1 MKKLYKI
8 NFVRF
13 IIFVITIVVA
23 TSCTSNKYAVNTQY
37 PQLDSTITYQG
48 LLEERFYDCS
58 IGGPKQRRMMVYLP
72 SDYYNSSKAYPVF
85 YLLHGARGNE
95 LSWIIKGDLL
105 HNIDSLSSSGLIKDM
120 IVALPNVNQYND
132 EEDFGKSRI
141 KGAVESLFEVDGSSE
156 TPFVN
161 DVVGFVDSVYRTIP
175 QKDCR
180 AIAGLSIGAMQ
191 SMYISANAPD
201 TFGYVGLFSSM
212 RRPVFRIGEY
222 SSFYKDLKEK
232 HKAQF
237 RNPPQLYS
245 IMIGKCDIFYL
256 QMKSFASY
264 LDCNGYSHE
273 LNIVS
278 GGHDWYNWINFANIF
293 MQKLWRNNTH
303 IQ

>member
-1 MKKLYKI
+1 MKRLCKI

-13 IIFVITIVVA
+13 IIVVITMVVA
-23 TSCTSNKYAVNTQY
+23 TSCASTKYSRNEQY
-37 PQLDSTITYQG
+37 PKLDTTITYQG
-48 LLEERFYDCS
+48 ILEERFYDCS
-58 IGGPKQRRMMVYLP
+58 VDGPKQRRMLVYLP
-72 SDYYNSSKAYPVF
+72 SDYYNSNESYPVL

-95 LSWIIKGDLL
+95 LSWIIKGNLL
-105 HNIDSLSSSGLIKDM
+105 HNIDSLTSSGLIKEM

-161 DVVGFVDSVYRTIP
+161 DVVGFVDSVYRTVP
-175 QKDCR
+175 QKDSR

-191 SMYISANAPD
+191 AMYISANAPD

-232 HKAQF
+232 HKVQF

-256 QMKSFASY
+256 TMKSFASY
-264 LDCNGYSHE
+264 LDCNGYPHE
-273 LNIVS
+273 MNIFS
-278 GGHDWYNWINFANIF
+278 GGHEWYNWIDFANIF
-293 MQKLWRNNTH
+293 MKKLWQNK